1 MVADFFTKPLQGN
14 LFRKFRDVVLG
25 YKHIASLYDMT
36 EQTLAQERVGKG
48 EIDIL
53 RENINRPNANASV
66 SPTKNV
72 SWVDVVKGK
81 QNDGQEN

>member
-1 MVADFFTKPLQGN
+1 
-14 LFRKFRDVVLG
+14 
-25 YKHIASLYDMT
+25 MT

-53 RENINRPNANASV
+53 RENINRPNANASD

-72 SWVDVVKGK
+72 SWADVVKGK
-81 QNDGQEN
+81 